1 MNSQYKQPALFLDRD
16 GVINV
21 DHGYVGKYEDFDFI
35 EGIFD
40 AVLFFQSK
48 GFLPVVV
55 TNQSGIARGYYT
67 ETDFE
72 VLMERVQDD
81 FSTHGIHSL
90 PVYFCPHHLDGTIP
104 KYATKCECRKPA
116 PGMLLSAAQDLEIDL
131 ANSVL
136 VGDSWRD
143 IQAADAAG
151 LKQSFFLSKDNI
163 TGEQEAQLSKD
174 HTVTRIDSLKEL
186 IT

>member
-1 MNSQYKQPALFLDRD
+1 MNSQFKQRALFLDRD
-16 GVINV
+16 GVINI
-21 DHGYVGKYEDFDFI
+21 DHGYVGKYDDFDFM

-72 VLMERVQDD
+72 VLMERVQND
-81 FSTHGIHSL
+81 FSIHGIHSL
-90 PVYFCPHHLDGTIP
+90 PIYFCPHHLDGKIP
-104 KYATKCECRKPA
+104 QYTTKCTCRKPA
-116 PGMLLSAAQDLEIDL
+116 PGMLLAAAQDLDLDL

-151 LKQSFFLSKDNI
+151 LKQSFFLSDSSI
-163 TGEQEAQLSKD
+163 TSEQAAQLSRD
-174 HTVTRIDSLKEL
+174 HLVTKIASLKEL
-186 IT
+186 IK